1 MGHINA
7 NDFETFKILPLVQKL
22 RSSFAEDSVED
33 TDYHKLVSD
42 FPTQTDILKYL
53 HRIGLG
59 QPILNKK
66 DYRVCNKKGT
76 DHVDLFKAESY
87 WPEFVNSKGNQLNWE
102 MSYRNSKESFVLV
115 YQNAKVVTYMSEFY
129 SVN

>member
-87 WPEFVNSKGNQLNWE
+87 
-102 MSYRNSKESFVLV
+102 
-115 YQNAKVVTYMSEFY
+115 
-129 SVN
+129 